1 MCSSVSICGSN
12 HLVPNHGSPS
22 MRIAL
27 LTTDA
32 AVSAKAVR
40 QFIAAHRHEIVLVAE
55 SSPFR
60 SPSGPPTRR
69 TLRALWRSRLLLV
82 PYLLVNFVLPRL
94 TGRSLRT
101 CCRTRGISFLGL
113 GDVNAPATI
122 FALRKSGAD
131 ALLLYHFDQILSADT
146 IAQFPG
152 GIANVHPSLLPA
164 QRGPV
169 PTVHLLLERA
179 PRAGV
184 TIHRVTPRIDD
195 GAILA
200 KAEVALPDGASAIG
214 VARHLHLAALPL
226 LPMALDMLRTGAA
239 GTAQGSR
246 QPYCGFPTAAMLWR
260 LRRMG
265 RRTVRLRDM
274 RMAISDMLDS

>member
-1 MCSSVSICGSN
+1 
-12 HLVPNHGSPS
+12 

-40 QFIAAHRHEIVLVAE
+40 QFIDTHRHEIVLVAD

-82 PYLLVNFVLPRL
+82 PYLVVNFVLPRL
-94 TGRSLRT
+94 TGRSLRAV
-101 CCRTRGISFLGL
+101 CRTRGISFLRL
-113 GDVNAPATI
+113 GDVNAPVTI
-122 FALRKSGAD
+122 AALRRAGAQV
-131 ALLLYHFDQILSADT
+131 LLLYHFDQILSAET
-146 IAQFPG
+146 IARFPG
-152 GIANVHPSLLPA
+152 GIANVHVSLLPA

-169 PTVHLLLERA
+169 PTIHLLLDPT

-184 TIHRVTPRIDD
+184 TVHRVMPQIDD

-200 KAEVALPDGASAIG
+200 QSEIALPDGISAIG
-214 VARHLHLAALPL
+214 AARHLHLDALPL
-226 LPMALDMLRTGAA
+226 LATALDMLRTGAP
-239 GTAQGSR
+239 GEPQSTR
-246 QPYCGFPTAAMLWR
+246 LPYCGFPTAAMLWR
-260 LRRMG
+260 LRRLG
-265 RRTVRLRDM
+265 RRTVRYHDVWTMGRD
-274 RMAISDMLDS
+274 IFD

>member
-1 MCSSVSICGSN
+1 
-12 HLVPNHGSPS
+12 

-27 LTTDA
+27 LTTDS
-32 AVSAKAVR
+32 AVSAEAVR
-40 QFIAAHRHEIVLVAE
+40 RLLAANPHGIVLVAD

-69 TLRALWRSRLLLV
+69 TLRALWRSRLALA
-82 PYLLVNFVLPRL
+82 PYLLVNFVLPRVAAVL
-94 TGRSLRT
+94 SGGSLAAF
-101 CCRTRGISFLGL
+101 CRQRGIGFLRL

-122 FALRKSGAD
+122 AALQAANVD
-131 ALLLYHFDQILSADT
+131 ALLLYHFDQILTAGT
-146 IAQFPG
+146 IAQFPA

-169 PTVHLLLERA
+169 PTIHLLLELS

-200 KAEVALPDGASAIG
+200 QAEVPLPPGVSAVGA
-214 VARHLHLAALPL
+214 ARHLHLAALALVP
-226 LPMALDMLRTGAA
+226 PALDLLRTGAP
-239 GTAQGSR
+239 GTLQPAR
-246 QPYCGFPTAAMLWR
+246 LPYCGFPSAGMLWR

-265 RRTVRLRDM
+265 RRTM
-274 RMAISDMLDS
+274 RIGDISQAMAVVNS